1 MRLLLVV
8 LVAALLMPTIAAQEP
23 IRVITDP
30 VGDMVAELKD
40 GPGIV
45 DPTGHYDFQDLEWID
60 ITEDKD
66 GFWFTVKVVSIE
78 VELDN
83 TVGFSD
89 GGFMRIFFVHND
101 WDYFLEIERPSGQLF
116 IEYSARLY
124 SKSVESDDWGRI
136 WVKDDTTFD
145 VNANTI
151 TQYVPRIDL
160 PDAKGASP
168 FPGRTLTDFYAITG
182 QRSSDFKGELGNTGQ
197 TFEAPWHLGD
207 AAPDDGPSDV
217 PVPIMLG
224 LQQSGDAQL
233 VSDEPYRASNGEE
246 TTFIYTVN
254 ATNNGDSPDLFVIEA
269 VAVPAMWD
277 VTVPLPA
284 VELGPGESIAIPIL
298 LHTPFAHQH
307 GGTQEFIVTM
317 TGTQNS
323 ANVGRLELGIRFL
336 ETPQPAGHHNEIF
349 FHSTLSPMTLSF
361 NSVFTAAFAPNGQL
375 FFNTNELDETNENE
389 PITGFGFTFGQETT
403 FFWEIPLNPTL
414 RMGLDFDPVNVG
426 EFLAEFESPL
436 PLNDAVL
443 RGELLLI
450 GEDPNG
456 NGNRREGFDDEVTT
470 LATFETESE
479 SISAG
484 GSLLVD
490 VPVIVTPE
498 ADYIPYDPANNII
511 VQIRI
516 TGTGAT
522 VPNQNTAM
530 TMLPGGKMTLPMFE
544 YEDDITDIFQTLVGP
559 RMQATEPVRSANPGD
574 LIRFDVAMHDTG
586 AASGDYDLT
595 FTGAGA
601 EVAAVIEGNSATLSA
616 DGATLLTVAVTVPAD
631 AVHGE
636 QIDVFLQAINKADS
650 VKRGIVRLV
659 AEVDTQNEWDDDSDT
674 LASEETEES
683 PPFGLIFVFLGLLW
697 VARKPAS

>member
-1 MRLLLVV
+1 MRLLLVA
-8 LVAALLMPTIAAQEP
+8 LVAALLMPTIAAEP

-30 VGDMVAELKD
+30 LGDMVAELKD
-40 GPGIV
+40 GPGIN

-60 ITEDKD
+60 VTEEKD
-66 GFWFTVKVVSIE
+66 GFWFTVKVASIE

-89 GGFMRIFFVHND
+89 GGYMRIFFVHND

-116 IEYSARLY
+116 IEYYARLY

-145 VNANTI
+145 LNANTI
-151 TQYVPRIDL
+151 TQFVPRIDL

-168 FPGRTLTDFYAITG
+168 FPGRSLTEFYAITG
-182 QRSSDFKGELGNTGQ
+182 QRSSDFRGELGNTGQ

-207 AAPDDGPSDV
+207 VAPDGGPSDI
-217 PVPIMLG
+217 PVPIVFG
-224 LQQSGDAQL
+224 LQQSGNAQL

-254 ATNNGDSPDLFVIEA
+254 ATNTGDVADLFVIEA
-269 VAVPAMWD
+269 VGVPGSWD

-284 VELGPGESIAIPIL
+284 VELGPGESIAVPVL

-307 GGTQEFIVTM
+307 GGTQEFMVTM
-317 TGTQNS
+317 TGTEIPS
-323 ANVGRLELGIRFL
+323 SIGRIELGIRFL

-349 FHSTLSPMTLSF
+349 FHSTLSPITLSF
-361 NSVFTAAFAPNGQL
+361 NSAFTTLFAPNGQL
-375 FFNTNELDETNENE
+375 FFNTNEQDETNENE

-403 FFWEIPLNPTL
+403 YFWEIPLNPTL
-414 RMGLDFDPVNVG
+414 RMGLDFDTANLG
-426 EFLAEFESPL
+426 QFIGEFESVL

-443 RGELLLI
+443 TGELLLV

-456 NGNRREGFDDEVTT
+456 NGNQRAGFDDEVTV
-470 LATFETESE
+470 LATFRTDPE

-484 GSLLVD
+484 GSILVD
-490 VPVIVTPE
+490 VPVTVTPE

-511 VQIRI
+511 VQIQI

-530 TMLPGGKMTLPMFE
+530 TMLPGGKMVLPMFE

-559 RMQATEPVRSANPGD
+559 HMEATVPVRSANPGD

-586 AASGDYDLT
+586 AASGDYSLT
-595 FTGAGA
+595 FTGDGA
-601 EVAAVIEGNSATLSA
+601 SIASIVEGSSASLAA
-616 DGATLLTVAVTVPAD
+616 DGNTPITVAVNVPAD
-631 AVHGE
+631 ARHGE
-636 QIDVFLQAINKADS
+636 QIDVFLQAINKADA

-659 AEVDTQNEWDDDSDT
+659 VEVDTENEWDDDGAT
-674 LASEETEES
+674 LAQTETEES
-683 PPFGLIFVFLGLLW
+683 PFPVILLIGALLL
-697 VARKPAS
+697 VSRKRR